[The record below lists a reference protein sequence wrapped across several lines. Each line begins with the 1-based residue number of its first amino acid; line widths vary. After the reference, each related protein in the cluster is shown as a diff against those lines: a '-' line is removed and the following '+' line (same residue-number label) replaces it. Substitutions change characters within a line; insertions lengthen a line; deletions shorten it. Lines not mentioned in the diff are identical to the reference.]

1 MGIPV
6 SAARKLLDASRQAVG
21 TPAVSFSRFKIV
33 RKDSRHMWLR
43 VDIND
48 SALLQGEIRADLRQE
63 SASRWRRHP
72 SPRLDVEH
80 YDRLRLIG
88 MGVKETPC
96 VLVLTPS
103 ASVLV
108 DSGVS
113 YGEAKKGKT
122 KWKLEFGLAACHI
135 LA

>member
-1 MGIPV
+1 
-6 SAARKLLDASRQAVG
+6 
-21 TPAVSFSRFKIV
+21 
-33 RKDSRHMWLR
+33 MWLR

-63 SASRWRRHP
+63 AASRRRRRP
-72 SPRLDVEH
+72 SFPRLDVAH

-88 MGVKETPC
+88 MGLKETPC

-113 YGEAKKGKT
+113 FGEAKKGKK